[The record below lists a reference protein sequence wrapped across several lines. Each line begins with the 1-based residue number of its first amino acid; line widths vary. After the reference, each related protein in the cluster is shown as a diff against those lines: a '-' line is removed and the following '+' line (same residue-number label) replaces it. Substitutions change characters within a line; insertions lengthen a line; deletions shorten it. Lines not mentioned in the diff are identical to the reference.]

1 MSSFASPARPLFS
14 SRAGAPHTES
24 PSQKERRLF
33 LGSSGGDVA
42 AVSPSSSPRSVQQ
55 RLAALHARRHS
66 KEGTGATTTA
76 SATAAT
82 AGAPSAQQEPFVLKG
97 ADMHVDDS
105 DKSEDGATVLL
116 GEARLPGSGPL
127 LITQTLPGTEPPPDM
142 TSESA
147 KNSPRRL
154 ERKNSSSGSAVGSPQ
169 LSRFHPGVNM
179 QATAAAANSS
189 GATADPAATA
199 DLTTRQQVPPVD
211 PKGTA
216 AILPQPMAEESKL
229 VPPPTE
235 LDAPLDTMR
244 PDGMD
249 AAASSSSPSS
259 AATAIDQKHAL
270 DCWPELQKQLQGKQI
285 VVFLDCKHFSYN
297 TRRRVLS
304 CVSNR
309 AASRLVL
316 RSLTV
321 ARPMFGS
328 YRSTLLQTM
337 AL

>member
-1 MSSFASPARPLFS
+1 MSSSASPARPLFS

-66 KEGTGATTTA
+66 KEGAGTTTTA
-76 SATAAT
+76 SATAT
-82 AGAPSAQQEPFVLKG
+82 AGAAGAPASAQQEPFVLKG
-97 ADMHVDDS
+97 ADVLMDDS

-116 GEARLPGSGPL
+116 GEARLPGSGSL
-127 LITQTLPGTEPPPDM
+127 LITQTLPGSEPPPDM

-154 ERKNSSSGSAVGSPQ
+154 SRKNSSSGSAVGSPQ

-179 QATAAAANSS
+179 QAAAANSS
-189 GATADPAATA
+189 GATADSAESA
-199 DLTTRQQVPPVD
+199 DLTTRQQIPPVD

-216 AILPQPMAEESKL
+216 AIIPQAVAEESKL

-244 PDGMD
+244 PDDM
-249 AAASSSSPSS
+249 AASSSSPSS

-285 VVFLDCKHFSYN
+285 VIFLDCKSART
-297 TRRRVLS
+297 TRTGGHGV
-304 CVSNR
+304 CVSTCR
-309 AASRLVL
+309 VVL
-316 RSLTV
+316 ALFCQRSLS
-321 ARPMFGS
+321 P
-328 YRSTLLQTM
+328 TLLFSSVVMLQTT